1 MTDGLSVADALA
13 LQNRDD
19 DGFMGGGIWNNPFIY
34 LVWMYAMR
42 WFNNMNDG
50 GNGLTQAEL
59 MDGLG
64 RQDILGNQ
72 REIIQSLCNMNGTM
86 QAGFGNIRYDNLQ
99 NVMGLQ
105 NAMTSGFYG
114 VNSGLAENRFAQ
126 QQCCCDIKQG
136 IAGLSAE
143 NYKNTCEITTAIHA
157 EGEATRAL
165 INSNT
170 MQELRD
176 KLADRDRD
184 LLTANF
190 QLSQQAQSANLI
202 GTLRPFPQPA
212 YITCSPYTTAGVSYC
227 SGTYGCGSCGA

>member
-1 MTDGLSVADALA
+1 MTDGLSVADAVA
-13 LQNRDD
+13 LQNRNT
-19 DGFMGGGIWNNPFIY
+19 DGFMEGWMNNPFIY
-34 LVWMYAMR
+34 LVWMYCMR
-42 WFNNMNDG
+42 WFNNGDLN

-64 RQDILGNQ
+64 RQDVLGNQ
-72 REIIQSLCNMNGTM
+72 REILQSLCNMNGTM
-86 QAGFGNIRYDNLQ
+86 QSGFGDIRYDNLS

-114 VNSGLAENRFAQ
+114 VNSGLAENRFTQ
-126 QQCCCDIKQG
+126 QQCCCETQKE
-136 IAGLSAE
+136 LLTMSAD
-143 NYKNTCEITTAIHA
+143 NYKNTCDITTAIHA

-170 MQELRD
+170 MQDLRD
-176 KLADRDRD
+176 RLADRDRD

-212 YITCSPYTTAGVSYC
+212 YITCSPYTSAASYC

>member
-13 LQNRDD
+13 LQNRDN
-19 DGFMGGGIWNNPFIY
+19 DGFMEGWMNNPFIY
-34 LVWMYAMR
+34 LVWMYCMR
-42 WFNNMNDG
+42 WFNNNG
-50 GNGLTQAEL
+50 LEGNGLTQAEL

-72 REIIQSLCNMNGTM
+72 REILQSLCNMNGTM

-114 VNSGLAENRFAQ
+114 VNSGLAENRFAS
-126 QQCCCDIKQG
+126 QQCCCETNRNIDSVR
-136 IAGLSAE
+136 ADA
-143 NYKNTCEITTAIHA
+143 YKNTCEITTAIHA

-176 KLADRDRD
+176 RLADRDRD

-212 YITCSPYTTAGVSYC
+212 YITCSPYTTVGASYC